1 MASPD
6 AQRDNVRAL
15 HRVRVVVATRDRRFL
30 RASAFLLARSG
41 LEVHATHRL
50 DDLAVLIER
59 HEPHVVV
66 FDASDSVAAAVRM
79 LAAVEALYPG
89 VSVLLVCDDPP
100 APSTSSLR
108 VLPKWPSVERLVD
121 EVELAYVQ
129 AQDRNGPDAAFR

>member
-30 RASAFLLARSG
+30 RASAFLLSRSG

-50 DDLAVLIER
+50 DDVPVLIER

-66 FDASDSVAAAVRM
+66 FDASESLAVAVRL
-79 LAAVEALYPG
+79 LAAVEALYPD

-100 APSTSSLR
+100 ASSASSLR
-108 VLPKWPSVERLVD
+108 ILPKWPSVERLID

-129 AQDRNGPDAAFR
+129 AQGRDGSGADL